1 MDATLSMGRTVER
14 RRTTR
19 DSGEVLSWVLELRV
33 RPGLTA
39 TLVNLSEEGAVIETG
54 TSLRPGAQA
63 AIQLTSAKAARS
75 ISGQV
80 VRSWVA
86 AILPD
91 EGGVRYRGALMFE
104 RPVDLASVGRPMSP
118 LDPGP

>member
-14 RRTTR
+14 RRTPR
-19 DSGEVLSWVLELRV
+19 DSGEALSWVRELRV
-33 RPGLTA
+33 RPGLAA

-75 ISGQV
+75 ICGQV